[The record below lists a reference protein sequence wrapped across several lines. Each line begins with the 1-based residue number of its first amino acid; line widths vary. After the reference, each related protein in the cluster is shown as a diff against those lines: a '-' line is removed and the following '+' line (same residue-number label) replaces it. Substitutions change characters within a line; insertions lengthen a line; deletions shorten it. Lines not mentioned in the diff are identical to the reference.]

1 MAETP
6 KARTPKP
13 GTLKIVVF
21 DDDPTGSQTV
31 HSCPLLLRW
40 DAASLRQ
47 GLADPSPLLFL
58 LVNTRDLAPEQARAR
73 LTSLC
78 RTLQPLLA
86 EAVAAGTIER
96 WLVVSRGDSTLRGH
110 FPLESELIAAELGP
124 FAASFL
130 VPAFLSGGRTTAAGV
145 HLLHGEPVHRSAFA
159 QDRLFGYGTSFLP
172 AWVAEKTAGAIPAEA
187 VQRIDRSELEAA
199 VAEREGFDGKGFQ
212 ALVGRLADLTGNP
225 WVVVDGERPAQ
236 LAAFAAAVD
245 RVTDPAV
252 GPVAGGDAPAASAPT
267 ASAPTASAPTHGP
280 RRFLFQS
287 AASLI
292 TALAALPPQPLDP
305 AGLAALR
312 RRNSE
317 GQPLAGLVLVGSHV
331 PLADAQLASLLA
343 ESACGGV
350 DLEVAKVARVLAG
363 PLPDRL
369 LPSLESAWLE
379 RLQAVLA
386 RGQTP
391 VLFTSR
397 GELACSSP
405 AERRAL
411 GEALAGL
418 MARLAARLAPQLGYL
433 ISKGG
438 ITSQTLLAEGLDLAQ
453 VRLEGQLLPGLS
465 LLRPAGAGVPEALAG
480 LPLITFPGNLGD
492 ASTLVESW
500 RLMEGQGLQP
510 ALEAP

>member
-145 HLLHGEPVHRSAFA
+145 HLLQGEPVHRSAFA

-245 RVTDPAV
+245 QVSDPAAD
-252 GPVAGGDAPAASAPT
+252 PVPGGDATAAST
-267 ASAPTASAPTHGP
+267 PTASAPTHGP

-312 RRNSE
+312 RGGSD
-317 GQPLAGLVLVGSHV
+317 GQPLPGLVLVGSHV
-331 PLADAQLASLLA
+331 SLADAQVQSLLA

-369 LPSLESAWLE
+369 LPSLENAWLE

-438 ITSQTLLAEGLDLAQ
+438 ITSQTLLADGLELAML
-453 VRLEGQLLPGLS
+453 RLEGQLLPGLS
-465 LLRPAGAGVPEALAG
+465 LLRPAGAGVPGALAG

-492 ASTLVESW
+492 GQTLLESW
-500 RLMEGQGLQP
+500 RLMEGRGP
-510 ALEAP
+510 AASSIGP

>member
-145 HLLHGEPVHRSAFA
+145 HLLQGEPVHRSAFA

-245 RVTDPAV
+245 QVSDPAAD
-252 GPVAGGDAPAASAPT
+252 PVPGGDATAAST
-267 ASAPTASAPTHGP
+267 PTASAPTHGP

-312 RRNSE
+312 RCGSD
-317 GQPLAGLVLVGSHV
+317 GQPLPGLVLVGSHV
-331 PLADAQLASLLA
+331 SLADAQVQSLLA

-369 LPSLESAWLE
+369 LPSLENAWLE

-438 ITSQTLLAEGLDLAQ
+438 ITSQTLLADGLELAML
-453 VRLEGQLLPGLS
+453 RLEGQLLPGLS
-465 LLRPAGAGVPEALAG
+465 LLRPAGAGVPGALAG

-492 ASTLVESW
+492 GQTLLESW
-500 RLMEGQGLQP
+500 RLMEGRGP
-510 ALEAP
+510 AASSIGP

>member
-1 MAETP
+1 MAENLQAGIL
-6 KARTPKP
+6 KAGR
-13 GTLKIVVF
+13 LKIVVF

-58 LVNTRDLAPEQARAR
+58 LVNSRDLPPEQARAR

-86 EAVAAGTIER
+86 DAVAAGTIDR

-110 FPLESELIAAELGP
+110 FPLESAVIAAELGP
-124 FAASFL
+124 FEASFL
-130 VPAFLSGGRTTAAGV
+130 VPAFLPGGRTTVAGV
-145 HLLHGEPVHRSAFA
+145 HLLHGEPVHQSAFA
-159 QDRLFGYGTSFLP
+159 QDRLFGYSTSFLP
-172 AWVAEKTAGAIPAEA
+172 AWVAQKSGGVIPAEA

-199 VAEREGFDGKGFQ
+199 AAQKEGGAGAGFQ
-212 ALVGRLADLTGNP
+212 ALVGRLADLAGNP

-236 LAAFAAAVD
+236 LAAFAAGVHQVTAV
-245 RVTDPAV
+245 V
-252 GPVAGGDAPAASAPT
+252 GSNAAPDAKAGPR
-267 ASAPTASAPTHGP
+267 P

-292 TALAALPPQPLDP
+292 TALADLPPQPRDA

-312 RRNSE
+312 RRSPE
-317 GQPLAGLVLVGSHV
+317 GEPLAGLVLVGSHV
-331 PLADAQLASLLA
+331 SLADAQLAALLA
-343 ESACGGV
+343 EPACVGV
-350 DLEVAKVARVLAG
+350 ELPVAQVARVLAG

-379 RLQAVLA
+379 RLQQVLA
-386 RGQTP
+386 SGRTP

-418 MARLAARLAPQLGYL
+418 MAALAARLAPQLGYL

-438 ITSQTLLAEGLDLAQ
+438 ITSQTLLAVGLDLA
-453 VRLEGQLLPGLS
+453 VLRLEGQLLPGLS
-465 LLRPAGAGVPEALAG
+465 LLRPAGERVPQALAG
-480 LPLITFPGNLGD
+480 LPLITFPGNLGQ
-492 ASTLVESW
+492 APTLVESW
-500 RLMEGQGLQP
+500 RLMEGLGS
-510 ALEAP
+510 